1 MREIIQPKI
10 HRAQEL
16 VDITDQV
23 RAIVARIGIR
33 DGLVQVYARDAT
45 AAIMI
50 QENWDD
56 SVRCNQGEPTHLNS
70 A

>member
-1 MREIIQPKI
+1 MREIILLKT
-10 HRAQEL
+10 HRDQEL

-23 RAIVARIGIR
+23 RAIVARSGIR
-33 DGLVQVYARDAT
+33 DCLVQVYAQGAT

-50 QENWDD
+50 HENWDD
-56 SVRCNQGEPTHLNS
+56 SVRCNQDEPTHLNS